1 MEPFRGT
8 IPMIISA
15 GSRVRTV
22 SLFLFQLPPLIS
34 GLDFAN
40 LNLFKIQMKKNL
52 IRVISMLL
60 VGSLLF
66 LQSCRKIPE
75 PLSHDVEKIFDNCI
89 PAGNSSSFE
98 IVTIN
103 LQGFPKAGYPTVT
116 IVRDLINRINPDVI
130 ALQEMAS
137 ETDFNNLLEE
147 LNGWDGRF
155 YPVNNSPWNLAY
167 LFKTLEIAIDD
178 SKTRLILTGDSYTFP
193 RAPFEIFVTHK
204 ILHISTYLVNIHLKC
219 CSGIDNETRRRDAS
233 EKLDNYI
240 KTTRL
245 PDPVIILGDYNDI
258 ISGESPSTNVFYNL
272 VSAPSEYLFTDMNI
286 AKGNMLWWSYP
297 SYPSHIDHILV
308 TNELFSSVD
317 TTMVL
322 RPDPCYSG
330 YFDNISDHRPVE
342 LILK

>member
-1 MEPFRGT
+1 
-8 IPMIISA
+8 
-15 GSRVRTV
+15 
-22 SLFLFQLPPLIS
+22 
-34 GLDFAN
+34 
-40 LNLFKIQMKKNL
+40 MKKNL
-52 IRVISMLL
+52 IRVISILL
-60 VGSLLF
+60 IGSLLF
-66 LQSCRKIPE
+66 QQSCRKISE
-75 PLSHDVEKIFDNCI
+75 PPSPDVENIFDNCI

-103 LQGFPKAGYPTVT
+103 MQGFPKAGYPTVT

-155 YPVNNSPWNLAY
+155 YPINNSPWNLAY
-167 LFKTLEIAIDD
+167 LFKTSEILIDD
-178 SKTRLILTGDSYTFP
+178 SKTRLILSGDSYAFP

-204 ILHISTYLVNIHLKC
+204 TLNISTYLINIHLKC
-219 CSGIDNETRRRDAS
+219 CTDGITRRRDAS

-240 KTTRL
+240 KTVR
-245 PDPVIILGDYNDI
+245 PSDPVIILGDYNDMI
-258 ISGESPSTNVFYNL
+258 NGESSSTNEFYNL
-272 VSAPSEYLFTDMNI
+272 VSTPSEYLFTDMNI
-286 AKGNMLWWSYP
+286 AKGSMLWWSYP

-308 TNELFSSVD
+308 TNELFSRID

-322 RPDPCYSG
+322 RPEPCYLE
-330 YFDNISDHRPVE
+330 YFSNISDHRPVE